1 MKPPTRVSRPSLME
15 PLPPAPETV
24 PLLAGVAGAL
34 IAYYTGTHA
43 WIGALLGLAAGFG
56 LYELMRRA
64 PQPGIRRLAILPWEF
79 NVRGQR
85 HRRRGDLEAAACE
98 YEAGLALHPRNAA
111 MLYNAAC
118 VESLRG
124 NHVRARE
131 LLDRAVERDPRARRW
146 AAEDDDLAATMAAWP
161 ANAQSA

>member
-15 PLPPAPETV
+15 PLPPTPETV
-24 PLLAGVAGAL
+24 PLLAGVAGAV
-34 IAYYTGTHA
+34 IAYYAGTHA

-64 PQPGIRRLAILPWEF
+64 QQPGIRRLAILPWEF
-79 NVRGQR
+79 NVRGLR
-85 HRRRGDLEAAACE
+85 YRNRGDLDAAARE
-98 YEAGLALHPRNAA
+98 YEAGIALHPRNAA

-118 VESLRG
+118 VASLRG
-124 NHVRARE
+124 EHDRARH
-131 LLDRAVERDPRARRW
+131 LLNRAVDRDPRARRW
-146 AAEDDDLAATMAAWP
+146 AVEDHDLAATMAAWP